1 MGMNYNNFYPDAPK
15 ETSYEE
21 SLEYQDFVVDVLIK
35 NLGLVISTYSSRSYQ
50 FNIGES
56 RQGIEI
62 KLDKRISP
70 KGNVSIEVFEKS
82 RASNDRWIKSGILRE
97 DNTWLYIQGNYDY
110 IFIFSKRALRKIYE
124 EKYKDK
130 VWQPKPTIKTFL
142 ITFGEAQRICERLIC
157 VGRNKD
163 SSLRSE

>member
-1 MGMNYNNFYPDAPK
+1 MGMKYNNHYPDAPK

-21 SLEYQDFVVDVLIK
+21 SMEYQDFVVDILIK
-35 NLGLVISTYSSRSYQ
+35 NLGLVISNYSSRRYQ

-82 RASNDRWIKSGILRE
+82 KASNNMWVKSGILRE
-97 DNTWLYIQGNYDY
+97 DNTWLYIQGNYEY
-110 IFIFSKRALRKIYE
+110 IFIFSKRSLRKIYE
-124 EKYKDK
+124 DKYYRR
-130 VWQPKPTIKTFL
+130 VWEPKPTIKTFL
-142 ITFGEAQRICERLIC
+142 ITFDEAKAICERLIC
-157 VGRNKD
+157 VGRD
-163 SSLRSE
+163 

>member
-1 MGMNYNNFYPDAPK
+1 MGMKFNNPYPDAPK

-21 SLEYQDFVVDVLIK
+21 SMEYQDFVVDILIK
-35 NLGLVISTYSSRSYQ
+35 NLGLAISNYSSRRYQ

-62 KLDKRISP
+62 KLDKRITP
-70 KGNVSIEVFEKS
+70 NGNVSIEVFEKS
-82 RASNDRWIKSGILRE
+82 RASNSLWVKSGILRE

-124 EKYKDK
+124 EKYKSR
-130 VWQPKPTIKTFL
+130 VWEPKPTIKTFL
-142 ITFGEAQRICERLIC
+142 IPFGEAQRICEKLIC
-157 VGRNKD
+157 VRDK
-163 SSLRSE
+163 E

>member
-1 MGMNYNNFYPDAPK
+1 MFMGIKYSNLYPDAPK
-15 ETSYEE
+15 QTSYEE
-21 SLEYQDFVVDVLIK
+21 SMEYQDFVVDILIK
-35 NLGLVISTYSSRSYQ
+35 NLGLAISNYSSRRYQ

-70 KGNVSIEVFEKS
+70 KGNVSIEVYEKS
-82 RASNDRWIKSGILRE
+82 KASNRLWVKSGILRD

-124 EKYKDK
+124 EKYITK
-130 VWQPKPTIKTFL
+130 VWEPKPTIKTFL
-142 ITFGEAQRICERLIC
+142 ISFSEAERLCEKLI
-157 VGRNKD
+157 VVRNTI
-163 SSLRSE
+163 E